1 MDSGHALV
9 ALSLPGSDMVHKVS
23 IIPRTAALMDGL
35 PGDWQARPPVS
46 EARQAAMDQAVH
58 DIIAATLHRGT
69 ELLAARRTVLEPCVL
84 ALLAQE
90 TLDAAVLQALITE
103 NAT

>member
-1 MDSGHALV
+1 
-9 ALSLPGSDMVHKVS
+9 
-23 IIPRTAALMDGL
+23 
-35 PGDWQARPPVS
+35 
-46 EARQAAMDQAVH
+46 MDQAVH

-90 TLDAAVLQALITE
+90 TLDAAALQALITE